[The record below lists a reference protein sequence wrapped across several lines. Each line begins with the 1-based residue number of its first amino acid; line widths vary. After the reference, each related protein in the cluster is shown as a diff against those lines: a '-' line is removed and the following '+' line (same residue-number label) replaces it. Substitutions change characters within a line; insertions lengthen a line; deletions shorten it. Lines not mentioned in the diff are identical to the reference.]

1 MGWERARRWEQDGD
15 KAVSSDPTSDNPQRF
30 AAAAFMKREV
40 GSLTAECQIVF
51 PQATSA
57 AAAPPM
63 NIHFAAASPLQSAD
77 PWPDY
82 DAAQRRITGTL
93 SSMERQMMELPA
105 ICFSLTLTT
114 CFPI

>member
-15 KAVSSDPTSDNPQRF
+15 KAVSSDPTTDNPQRF

-51 PQATSA
+51 PPAATS

-93 SSMERQMMELPA
+93 RDALPDQ
-105 ICFSLTLTT
+105 IVCFFEHCSNGL
-114 CFPI
+114 